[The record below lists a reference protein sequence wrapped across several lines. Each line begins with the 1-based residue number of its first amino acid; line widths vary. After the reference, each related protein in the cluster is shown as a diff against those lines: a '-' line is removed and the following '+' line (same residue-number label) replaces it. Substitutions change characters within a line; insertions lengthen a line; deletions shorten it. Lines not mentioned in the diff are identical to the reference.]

1 LVKSSL
7 LGGVCKAFIG
17 GKEGSGAGPD
27 EPSEEVGAEL
37 RPVRLAAPAALP
49 RARCRWGRPARP
61 RPETHARSRQ
71 EEYWAYK
78 ASTPMLLPRLLPLPR
93 GG

>member
-1 LVKSSL
+1 MVKSSL

-37 RPVRLAAPAALP
+37 RPVRLAAPAAHRALRGRRPREPCAAQLVVLP
-49 RARCRWGRPARP
+49 RELWARLPKRGRD
-61 RPETHARSRQ
+61 
-71 EEYWAYK
+71 
-78 ASTPMLLPRLLPLPR
+78 ASS
-93 GG
+93 